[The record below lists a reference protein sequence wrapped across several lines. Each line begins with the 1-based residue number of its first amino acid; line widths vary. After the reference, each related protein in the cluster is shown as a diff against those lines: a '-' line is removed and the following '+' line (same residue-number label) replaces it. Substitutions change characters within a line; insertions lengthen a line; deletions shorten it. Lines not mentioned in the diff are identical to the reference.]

1 MKKLLFSLII
11 IMSLIACT
19 TDENSDSYKPNS
31 IGTQGRID
39 VIMPEILW
47 KGRFGNIV
55 QEQIAP
61 LLSYY
66 PNEEYL
72 FDVAHSSPREFGMG
86 SKKQKNI
93 LEFEIT
99 LNPKLK
105 PGISYSSDIWA
116 RDQSMVT
123 IMGKSQQDLY
133 DIFTS
138 HSQEI
143 QDHFIELEIER
154 MKINLIRNKNFLAET
169 DLLKKHKLS
178 ITVPNDMQLSINNDE
193 VAILE
198 RRRLVSE
205 KQQKPGDLQ
214 EFIVIYHYPYTDKKQ
229 FNKEALI
236 AKRDSI
242 VGKYFKGKS
251 ANSYMQTADTSLA
264 PSFEKERLF
273 KNTYAYEIRGLYS
286 MVNGFRGGPFINI
299 SLVDEDRGRIV
310 TIEAHLY
317 GPKFAKRT
325 YMMGLETMLNTLSF
339 E

>member
-1 MKKLLFSLII
+1 MKKLLFFSLLII
-11 IMSLIACT
+11 ALLACT
-19 TDENSDSYKPNS
+19 TDENSDSYKPVS

-39 VIMPEILW
+39 VIMPEMLW
-47 KGRFGNIV
+47 NARFGEIV

-61 LLSYY
+61 MLSYY

-72 FDVAHSSPREFGMG
+72 FDVAHSTPKQFGMG

-99 LNPKLK
+99 QNTKLK
-105 PGISYSSDIWA
+105 SGISYSSDIWA
-116 RDQSMVT
+116 RDQSMIT
-123 IMGKSQQDLY
+123 ILGKSQQELY

-154 MKINLIRNKNFLAET
+154 LKVNLIKNKNYLAET
-169 DLLKKHKLS
+169 ELLKKHNLS

-198 RRRLVSE
+198 RQRLVSE

-214 EFIVIYHYPYTDKKQ
+214 EFIVIYHYPYTDKSQ
-229 FNKEALI
+229 FNKDSLI
-236 AKRDSI
+236 NKRNAI

-251 ANSYMQTADTSLA
+251 EGSYMQTAPSDLA

-317 GPKFAKRT
+317 GPKFAKRP

>member
-1 MKKLLFSLII
+1 M
-11 IMSLIACT
+11 IACT
-19 TDENSDSYKPNS
+19 TDENSDTYKPNS

-39 VIMPEILW
+39 VIMPDMLW
-47 KGRFGNIV
+47 EGRFGDIV
-55 QEQIAP
+55 QDQLAP
-61 LLSYY
+61 LLAYY

-72 FDVAHSSPREFGMG
+72 FDISQSNSRQFSLG

-93 LEFEIT
+93 LEFELT
-99 LNPKLK
+99 QNPKLK
-105 PGISYSSDIWA
+105 PGISFSNDIWA

-123 IMGKSQQDLY
+123 IIGKTQQDLY

-143 QDHFIELEIER
+143 KDHFVELEIER
-154 MKINLIRNKNFLAET
+154 LKINLIRNKNHLAET
-169 DLLKKHKLS
+169 ELLKKHNLS

-214 EFIVIYHYPYTDKKQ
+214 EFIVIYHYPYSDKKQ
-229 FNKEALI
+229 FNKKNMI

-242 VGKYFKGKS
+242 VGKYFKGKP
-251 ANSYMQTADTSLA
+251 ANSYMITAPDTLA

-310 TIEAHLY
+310 TIEAHLF
-317 GPKFAKRT
+317 GPKFAKRP

>member
-1 MKKLLFSLII
+1 MKKLLFFSLLII
-11 IMSLIACT
+11 ALLACT
-19 TDENSDSYKPNS
+19 TDENSDSYKPVS

-39 VIMPEILW
+39 VIMPEMLW
-47 KGRFGNIV
+47 NARFGEIV

-61 LLSYY
+61 MLSYY

-72 FDVAHSSPREFGMG
+72 FDVAHSTPKQFGMG

-99 LNPKLK
+99 QNTKLK
-105 PGISYSSDIWA
+105 SGISYSSDIWA
-116 RDQSMVT
+116 RDQSMIT
-123 IMGKSQQDLY
+123 ILGKSQQELY

-154 MKINLIRNKNFLAET
+154 LKVNLIKNKNYLAET
-169 DLLKKHKLS
+169 ELLKKHNLS

-198 RRRLVSE
+198 RQRLVSE

-214 EFIVIYHYPYTDKKQ
+214 EFIVIYHYPYTDKSQ
-229 FNKEALI
+229 FNKDSLI
-236 AKRDSI
+236 NKRNAI

-251 ANSYMQTADTSLA
+251 EGSYMQTAPSDLA

-299 SLVDEDRGRIV
+299 SLDLSTSSRIFSRDF
-310 TIEAHLY
+310 ISAGESL
-317 GPKFAKRT
+317 KRL
-325 YMMGLETMLNTLSF
+325 MF
-339 E
+339 